1 MEYLTLNNGVK
12 MPAAGF
18 GVFRIDDADECEAVV
33 LEAIRAGYRYIDTA
47 IAYGN
52 EEAVGRVIAK
62 CGVPRS
68 ELFIATK
75 LWFSDAGYE
84 PAKKAFAKSLEKLGL
99 DYVDLY
105 LIHQPYS
112 DYYGSWRAMEELYA
126 AGKIRAIGVDN
137 FTQERLADFITFN
150 KIMPTINYLE
160 VNLYHQRISDAAYMS
175 SKNIPIAV
183 WSPLAAGQEGMLN
196 NKFLLNIADKYGKTP
211 AQIILRWL
219 YQRGIASI
227 VKSANPQRMRQNID
241 IFNFTLREDDMLML
255 SVLDKKHSCF
265 PTRETGKDVENF
277 LAAAK
282 YLAVK

>member
-12 MPAAGF
+12 VPAAGF
-18 GVFRIDDADECEAVV
+18 GVFRIDDTDECEAVV

-47 IAYGN
+47 TAYGN
-52 EEAVGRVIAK
+52 EEAVGRAIAK

-105 LIHQPYS
+105 LIHQPYG

-150 KIMPTINYLE
+150 KVVPAINYLE

-175 SKNIPIAV
+175 SKNIPIAA

-196 NKFLLNIADKYGKTP
+196 NKFIVNIADKYGKTP

-265 PTRETGKDVENF
+265 PKRETGKDVENF
-277 LAAAK
+277 LEAAK